1 MEFNGLLRELPR
13 GIRLF
18 LATFVAV
25 LSFGFFT
32 GLFFVNSTDARMPDG
47 IERNYL
53 GNEED
58 ADAEIMI
65 FRKSQ
70 REMLT
75 IIHTHIL
82 SMSFIFVLLG
92 TLVWMAK
99 LPVKLKLFLTIEPF
113 LSLLITF
120 GGIYLLWLGMLW
132 MKYIVFLSG
141 TLMTATYIVS
151 ACLVLNQLLRRRRA

>member
-1 MEFNGLLRELPR
+1 MEVNGLLQTLPG
-13 GIRLF
+13 GIRIF

-25 LSFGFFT
+25 LSVGFFS
-32 GLFFVNSTDARMPDG
+32 GLCFVNNTDSGVPGG

-53 GNEED
+53 GNED
-58 ADAEIMI
+58 DMDAEIMI

-92 TLVWMAK
+92 TLVWMAE

-113 LSLLITF
+113 FSLLVTF
-120 GGIYLLWLGMLW
+120 GGIYLLWQGMLW

-141 TLMTATYIVS
+141 VLMTATYILS
-151 ACLVLNQLLRRRRA
+151 AGLVFYQLLKRP